1 MGVAVKA
8 SIALHLLPIL
18 LLTATNDAATFTI
31 TNNCSFTVWPAAT
44 PVGGGTQLNPGQT
57 WTLNVPAGTSAGRL
71 WGRTGCSFRGG
82 SGRCQ
87 TGNCG
92 GVLSCKLSPQP
103 PVTLAEFTVNSGT
116 SDFFDIS
123 VIDGFNLPMDF
134 MGGAGCSK
142 GPRCLGNSTSQ
153 CSDAYTNPSDDNK
166 TFTCPAGTDY
176 QLVFCPSVDLRPTP
190 VTVSPQP
197 APSPATVIQIAP
209 PSPSLVLSPRGATTA
224 RSSSANQVVVILA
237 TVGGFIFL
245 VILFIAIF
253 FMCKRRTRHQ
263 EMEEME
269 EFEDLQGTPMRF
281 TFRQLKVATEDFR
294 DKLGEGGFGTVYRGQ
309 FGEDII
315 AVKNLDRTG
324 QGKREFLAEVQTIGG
339 IHHINLVRLI
349 GFCAERS
356 HRLLVYEFMPKGSL
370 DKWIYNRQGNNTTL
384 LDWRTRCKIITHI
397 AKGLCYLHEECTK
410 RIAHLDVK
418 PQNILLD
425 DSFNAKLSDF
435 GLCKLIDRDTSQV
448 ITRMRGTPGYLA
460 PEWLTSQITEKA
472 DIYSFGI
479 VVMEIISGRKNLD
492 TSRSEES
499 THLITLLE
507 ERVKNGQLAEL
518 IDKHNNDMQV
528 HKQEVIQVMKLAM
541 WCLQIDCKRR
551 PQMSD
556 VVKVMD
562 GTMDVETNIDHNF
575 VARSRTIFG
584 VAGNAASS
592 SPYLASDVSGPR

>member
-575 VARSRTIFG
+575 VARNRTIFG

>member
-315 AVKNLDRTG
+315 AVKHLDRTG

>member
-1 MGVAVKA
+1 
-8 SIALHLLPIL
+8 
-18 LLTATNDAATFTI
+18 
-31 TNNCSFTVWPAAT
+31 
-44 PVGGGTQLNPGQT
+44 
-57 WTLNVPAGTSAGRL
+57 
-71 WGRTGCSFRGG
+71 
-82 SGRCQ
+82 
-87 TGNCG
+87 
-92 GVLSCKLSPQP
+92 
-103 PVTLAEFTVNSGT
+103 
-116 SDFFDIS
+116 
-123 VIDGFNLPMDF
+123 
-134 MGGAGCSK
+134 
-142 GPRCLGNSTSQ
+142 
-153 CSDAYTNPSDDNK
+153 
-166 TFTCPAGTDY
+166 
-176 QLVFCPSVDLRPTP
+176 
-190 VTVSPQP
+190 
-197 APSPATVIQIAP
+197 
-209 PSPSLVLSPRGATTA
+209 
-224 RSSSANQVVVILA
+224 
-237 TVGGFIFL
+237 
-245 VILFIAIF
+245 
-253 FMCKRRTRHQ
+253 
-263 EMEEME
+263 MEEME

-315 AVKNLDRTG
+315 AVKHLDRTG

-575 VARSRTIFG
+575 VARNRTIFG

>member
-1 MGVAVKA
+1 MKA

-315 AVKNLDRTG
+315 AVKHLDRTG